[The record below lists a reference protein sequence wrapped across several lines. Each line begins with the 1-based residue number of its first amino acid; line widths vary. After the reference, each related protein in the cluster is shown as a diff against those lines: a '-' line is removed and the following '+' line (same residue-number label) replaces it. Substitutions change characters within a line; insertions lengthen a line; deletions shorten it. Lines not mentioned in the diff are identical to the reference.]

1 MSQTTHKIRLN
12 LGKGNFAMK
21 YLALFLLTSFFTH
34 SSWAE
39 SIGTFINRVKEKNL
53 EISAQTSI
61 VSASKERSKGYSL
74 MAPMVGVSQMKSG
87 HGTSY
92 NFEVQQ
98 EIPLSNRLTSDK
110 KMRESSFELQKKES
124 DFFVREKLLEA
135 RLAFVAYWR
144 NYEKQKYIKEVRDWL
159 KQHLKYAQSLVRSD
173 ANSQIYALEIES
185 YLGILENE
193 LSSVTSLL
201 ESDKAKLKELSF
213 DENYGPDVPVL
224 DEPPVLADAIGTSRI
239 SSINLSK
246 LRVASAKLDVAKASY
261 LPNLSV
267 TVRKMDRPML
277 GMADQE
283 IMLGIDLPFA
293 FFWRP
298 RAEKAEA
305 IAQKAVADATYRK
318 SEVEGEAL
326 KKSLKV
332 RADILKKQ
340 IKTLEEVSIPAVQK
354 SLKYVRNIAPRDMA
368 GLETHRRLFQ
378 DYISLRSQMVDLRM
392 SYEEIYSHWTSVFA
406 EGHL

>member
-1 MSQTTHKIRLN
+1 
-12 LGKGNFAMK
+12 MK
-21 YLALFLLTSFFTH
+21 YFALFLLILMMARTTL
-34 SSWAE
+34 AE
-39 SIGTFINRVKEKNL
+39 SIDSFINRVKDKNL
-53 EISAQTSI
+53 EISAQRSI
-61 VSASKERSKGYSL
+61 VSASEARSRGYSL

-98 EIPLSNRLTSDK
+98 KIPLSNGLSSDK
-110 KMRESSFELQKKES
+110 KMRENSFDLQKKES
-124 DFFVREKLLEA
+124 DLFVREKLLEA
-135 RLAFVAYWR
+135 RLAFVSYWR
-144 NYEKQKYIKEVRDWL
+144 NYEKEKYIKEVRDWL
-159 KQHLKYAQSLVRSD
+159 KQHSKYAQSLVRSD

-193 LSSVTSLL
+193 LSSVRSLL
-201 ESDKAKLKELSF
+201 ESDKAKLRELSF
-213 DENYGPDVPVL
+213 DENYLPGVPKL
-224 DEPPVLADAIGTSRI
+224 DEPPVLAEDAGTSRI

-293 FFWRP
+293 FFWQP

-305 IAQKAVADATYRK
+305 IAQKAIADANYKK

-326 KKSLKV
+326 KKSLKA

-340 IKTLEEVSIPAVQK
+340 IKTLEDVSIPAVQK

-368 GLETHRRLFQ
+368 GLETHRRIFQ
-378 DYISLRSQMVDLRM
+378 DYISLRSQLVDLRM
-392 SYEEIYSHWTSVFA
+392 NYEEIYSHWTSVFA